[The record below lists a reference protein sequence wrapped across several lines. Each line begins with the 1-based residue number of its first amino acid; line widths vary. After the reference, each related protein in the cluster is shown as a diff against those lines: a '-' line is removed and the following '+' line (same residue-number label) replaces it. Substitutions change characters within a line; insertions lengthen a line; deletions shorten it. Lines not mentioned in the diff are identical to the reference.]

1 MATERDLQDDLSVG
15 LTEVRKTLIHYNL
28 AEWEEYLIVRRRGK
42 EGSYIVLAHPSDK
55 SDFQDR
61 LVAFHKAE
69 AEREKGL

>member
-1 MATERDLQDDLSVG
+1 VG

-61 LVAFHKAE
+61 LVAFHKTE